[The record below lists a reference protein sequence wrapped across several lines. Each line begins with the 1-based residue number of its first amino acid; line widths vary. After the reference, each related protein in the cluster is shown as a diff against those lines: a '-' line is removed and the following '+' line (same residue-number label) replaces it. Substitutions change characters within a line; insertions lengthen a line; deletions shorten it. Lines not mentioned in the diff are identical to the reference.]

1 MQYLSLQ
8 QGADKV
14 LRLTQHM
21 LQLASTDDW
30 QSVASVEQERQRSI
44 DALFR
49 HPQLAQA
56 MPEIAGTLQ
65 KVIEL
70 DKLCMARGDVMRQ
83 QLALELKAI
92 SQGPR
97 ALRAYTEKP

>member
-1 MQYLSLQ
+1 MQYLSLT

-21 LQLASTDDW
+21 LHLAIADDW
-30 QSVASVEQERQRSI
+30 QAVASVEQERQRSI

-49 HPQLAQA
+49 HPQLPQA
-56 MPEIAGTLQ
+56 LHEIAGTLQ
-65 KVIEL
+65 QVIDL
-70 DKLCMARGDVMRQ
+70 DRQCIERGDVMRQ
-83 QLALELKAI
+83 QLALELKAV

-97 ALRAYTEKP
+97 AIQAYLNSR

>member
-21 LQLASTDDW
+21 LQLAIADDW
-30 QSVASVEQERQRSI
+30 QAVASVEQERQRSI

-56 MPEIAGTLQ
+56 MPNIAGTLQ
-65 KVIEL
+65 IVMEL
-70 DKLCMARGDVMRQ
+70 DKQCIERGESMRQ
-83 QLALELKAI
+83 QLAQALKETSA
-92 SQGPR
+92 GPR
-97 ALRAYTEKP
+97 ALRAYTSST